1 LLRAFTYFP
10 RRLLLPLYQK
20 FGQDKVERLLE
31 RVIQLMVSTFG
42 VANREAFAQGCRD
55 ENIAIPRAW
64 PPDAETAAPFPM
76 GFPTPFPMLDTSVF
90 SFDGVITPLD
100 DDLYVPPS
108 RTEYESNLVA
118 RTQLGLSVRSLR
130 EKVTDL
136 KTATETAQIKLG
148 ESQWK
153 LRAAARQFQASK
165 SDNTGCLDFDTLVN
179 DKDGLVKAIA
189 GLQAQIRSLT
199 IDKMNLAD
207 ERIDFKIRFET
218 ASSLVDG
225 LTAEKLRLQE
235 QYDTLSFAFADYR
248 RNADAVVTGLRE
260 EGDALRDR
268 ERELIQHLEWT
279 RDEVAELMAVV
290 DTEGGPQWVCPAPF
304 AVSLPTRFPAPIP
317 TGRPAL
323 TNGTDIRPVVSSDSV
338 LRYL

>member
-1 LLRAFTYFP
+1 
-10 RRLLLPLYQK
+10 
-20 FGQDKVERLLE
+20 
-31 RVIQLMVSTFG
+31 MVSTFG
-42 VANREAFAQGCRD
+42 VTNREAFAQGCRD

-76 GFPTPFPMLDTSVF
+76 GLPTPFPMPDTSVF
-90 SFDGVITPLD
+90 SFDGVLTPLD

-108 RTEYESNLVA
+108 RTEYESNLIA

-130 EKVTDL
+130 EKVAEL
-136 KTATETAQIKLG
+136 KTATEAAQIKLG

-165 SDNTGCLDFDTLVN
+165 SDNTGSLDFDTLVT
-179 DKDGLVKAIA
+179 DKDGLVKGIA

-199 IDKMNLAD
+199 IDKTNLAD
-207 ERIDFKIRFET
+207 ERINFKIRFET

-235 QYDTLSFAFADYR
+235 QYDTLSFAFAEYR
-248 RNADAVVTGLRE
+248 MNADTIVTGLRE
-260 EGDALRDR
+260 EGDALHNR

-290 DTEGGPQWVCPAPF
+290 DTEGGPQWVRPALF
-304 AVSLPTRFPAPIP
+304 TVSLPTRFPDPIP
-317 TGRPAL
+317 TG
-323 TNGTDIRPVVSSDSV
+323 
-338 LRYL
+338 